1 MAIQASVNFTVQL
14 PSASNFSTS
23 WMIKTDALDRASI
36 TLAKGKTG
44 KLELQPGTASEI
56 LLLVITSTDYTGA
69 VTFTFG
75 GPTWQITEPQ
85 IVAGPGMMNAITHAP
100 GDPNHINFD
109 NSAGTADVNIDVLVL
124 RTAFA

>member
-1 MAIQASVNFTVQL
+1 MAIQAAVNFTVQL
-14 PSASNFSTS
+14 PSAPNFSAS
-23 WMIKTDALDRASI
+23 WIIKADALDRASV

-69 VTFTFG
+69 VTFNFG
-75 GPTWQITEPQ
+75 GPTWTIAEPQ
-85 IVAGPGMMNAITHAP
+85 IVSGPGLMNAVTHSP